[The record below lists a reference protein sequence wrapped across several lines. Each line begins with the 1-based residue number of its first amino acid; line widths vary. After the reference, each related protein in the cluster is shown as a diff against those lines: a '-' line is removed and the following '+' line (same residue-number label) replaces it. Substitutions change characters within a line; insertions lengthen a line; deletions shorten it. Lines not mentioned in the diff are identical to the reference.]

1 MTVTR
6 ELLKTEIDNVAEQ
19 DLETLHRI
27 IKALSR
33 TAQSSPP
40 TQQNTAGWRTF
51 VEQMYGSLASD
62 PIVREPQGDYETRE
76 DMD

>member
-1 MTVTR
+1 MAITR
-6 ELLKTEIDNVAEQ
+6 EKLKTEIDNVPEQ

-40 TQQNTAGWRTF
+40 TQQNTAGWHTF